1 MKDHTSKIKLPRNT
15 TKMISLI
22 ILALAAQ
29 IPITI
34 TTTTIIGIATKKKI
48 TEETEE
54 IEIIM
59 AIDVTIMERKEI
71 TMEAEEIIRVEEE
84 TITENN
90 VTTMDKDER
99 DVNIVKNKSVNPK
112 IINENNQTPNK
123 MTGIIDESELNK
135 SVL

>member
-112 IINENNQTPNK
+112 IINENNQPPNK